1 MKPTVYHT
9 KSGIVI
15 ERSVRELSTASA
27 ISNIQLGLKSH
38 AGALFASGYEYPGR
52 YSRWDI
58 GFFNPPIELLSF
70 GREVH
75 IKAKN
80 EKGEKMLP
88 WIVEIL
94 SDHPHVASAKS
105 DKDPD
110 GMSQWVCQLKD
121 MDPFFPEEE
130 RSRQP
135 SLFTLLRQLIQ
146 ELGSPEDQHLGLFG
160 AFGYDLV
167 FQFDPIQFK
176 HSRQNQCEAKLY
188 LPDAIV
194 VVDRRLEQAYELS
207 YDFSKG
213 EDSTF
218 GSSRQSKTCTSL
230 HPKAGTVSPAPPK
243 GDYAQKVK
251 TVQEGCRRGD
261 YFEVVLSRTLQAP
274 FEGDA
279 VDVFKRIQ
287 HRNPSPYEFMLQL
300 ENEQLVGASP
310 EMFVRVEGQ
319 RVETCPIS
327 GTVSRGE
334 TPLEDA
340 DQIRELLSS
349 DKEEAELTM
358 CTDVDRNDKSRVC
371 KPETVKVLGRRLIEL
386 YSKVIHTVDHVE
398 AELRD
403 DMDGLDA
410 FLSHMWAVTLS
421 GSPKK
426 AAMQAI
432 EDLED
437 SSRGWYGGAVGVLQF
452 NGDINTGITIRT
464 VRLHEGLAHIRV
476 GATLLAASDP
486 DSEERETEIKADAFV
501 KAITQP
507 EQLAAVPSYQARHG
521 QGKKVLFV
529 DHQDSFVHTLA
540 GYVRMTGAEV
550 LTLRSGFP
558 MSYLDDFKPDLV
570 FLSPGPFTPSHF
582 ELPQLILELM
592 KRKLPMFGVCLGL
605 QGMVE
610 ALGGRLDVLD
620 TPQHGV
626 QALIDHN
633 NSGVFEGLPQPMRA
647 SRYHSL
653 FAIEAELPKD
663 FSITARSADGVIMGI
678 QHNSYPMA
686 AVQFHPESIHA
697 LRKDAGLQ
705 LIDNALKQLLA

>member
-1 MKPTVYHT
+1 MK
-9 KSGIVI
+9 
-15 ERSVRELSTASA
+15 
-27 ISNIQLGLKSH
+27 
-38 AGALFASGYEYPGR
+38 ALVCE
-52 YSRWDI
+52 
-58 GFFNPPIELLSF
+58 
-70 GREVH
+70 
-75 IKAKN
+75 
-80 EKGEKMLP
+80 
-88 WIVEIL
+88 
-94 SDHPHVASAKS
+94 HPHVTSIEEKEKS
-105 DKDPD
+105 FEL
-110 GMSQWVCQLKD
+110 SLKS
-121 MDPFFPEEE
+121 MDDFFPEEE

-135 SLFTLLRQLIQ
+135 SLFTLLRHLIDQ
-146 ELGSPEDQHLGLFG
+146 LGSKEDQHLGLFG

-167 FQFDPIQFK
+167 FQFDPIDFK
-176 HSRQNQCEAKLY
+176 HPRHDLCEAKLY
-188 LPDAIV
+188 LPDRIV
-194 VVDRRLEQAYELS
+194 VVDRRLEQAYELR
-207 YDFSKG
+207 YDFSKE
-213 EDSTF
+213 EDSTVHLSRKSQAC
-218 GSSRQSKTCTSL
+218 SSK
-230 HPKAGTVSPAPPK
+230 HDMAGQVKPATK
-243 GDYAQKVK
+243 EGTYAEKVK

-274 FEGDA
+274 FEGD
-279 VDVFKRIQ
+279 VLDVFKRIQ
-287 HRNPSPYEFMLQL
+287 KRNPSPYEFLLQL
-300 ENEQLVGASP
+300 EDEQLVGASP

-327 GTVSRGE
+327 GTVARGD

-371 KPETVKVLGRRLIEL
+371 KPESVKVLGRRLIEL

-426 AAMQAI
+426 AAMQEI
-432 EDLED
+432 ENLED
-437 SSRGWYGGAVGVLQF
+437 NARGWYGGAVGVLQF

-464 VRLHEGLAHIRV
+464 LQIKDGVANMRV

-486 DSEERETEIKADAFV
+486 ESEERETEIKAEAFI
-501 KAITQP
+501 KAVTEP
-507 EQLAAVPSYQARHG
+507 EAQQKALVYEPQYGR
-521 QGKKVLFV
+521 GKKVLFV

-540 GYVRMTGAEV
+540 GYVRRTGAEV

-582 ELPQLILELM
+582 DLPALIKTLM
-592 KRKLPMFGVCLGL
+592 ERKIPMFGVCLGL

-610 ALGGRLDVLD
+610 ALGGELGVLEE
-620 TPQHGV
+620 PQHGV
-626 QALIDHN
+626 HALINHE
-633 NSGVFEGLPQPMRA
+633 NSGVFNDLPQPMEA

-653 FAIEAELPKD
+653 YAIEDKLPDD
-663 FSITARSADGVIMGI
+663 FEITAKTPDGVIMGI
-678 QHNSYPMA
+678 QHKTLPMA

-697 LRKDAGLQ
+697 LRREAGLQ
-705 LIDNALKQLLA
+705 LIDNALKTLLH